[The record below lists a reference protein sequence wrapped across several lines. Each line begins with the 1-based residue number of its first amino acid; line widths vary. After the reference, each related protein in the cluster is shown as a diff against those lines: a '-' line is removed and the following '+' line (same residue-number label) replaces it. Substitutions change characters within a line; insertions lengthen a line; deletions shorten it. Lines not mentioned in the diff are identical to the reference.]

1 MDRGIIM
8 KKIISFISL
17 FVISYLLLPGCGGI
31 SPLIPPSYKPVDRT
45 NKEVSDA
52 WSDGNRYTVT
62 GLSIFNGEL
71 ILYAGNSQTLTVL
84 PAIGDQDFKDSTQI
98 YLVYNLDM
106 ENSAKEDIT
115 VPISQV
121 FMQEQSGKKW
131 PVIFYQ
137 NMHNTNA
144 FNQGL
149 SNVSLKPGD
158 VNRPGTINQAVM
170 SNIKGNIDTSALIT
184 VKPGKKANYNFVFST
199 GYKYRT
205 ELPDSVS
212 LHLTTNIGLKAL
224 VEKMFFNKT
233 KIE

>member
-1 MDRGIIM
+1 
-8 KKIISFISL
+8 
-17 FVISYLLLPGCGGI
+17 
-31 SPLIPPSYKPVDRT
+31 
-45 NKEVSDA
+45 
-52 WSDGNRYTVT
+52 
-62 GLSIFNGEL
+62 
-71 ILYAGNSQTLTVL
+71 
-84 PAIGDQDFKDSTQI
+84 
-98 YLVYNLDM
+98 M

-137 NMHNTNA
+137 NLQNTNA

-149 SNVSLKPGD
+149 SNVSLKPED

-199 GYKYRT
+199 GYKNRT